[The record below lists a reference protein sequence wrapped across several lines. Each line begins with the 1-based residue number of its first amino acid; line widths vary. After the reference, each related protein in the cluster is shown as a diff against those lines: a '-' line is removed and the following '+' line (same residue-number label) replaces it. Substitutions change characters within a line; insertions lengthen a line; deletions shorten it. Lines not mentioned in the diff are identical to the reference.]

1 MGKED
6 FMHSS
11 NKLKTAAI
19 AITMTV
25 GMVALGGTAWAQ
37 NEHCE
42 KGEGSERATTP
53 SRDFVDV
60 GSGVVQHEPTG
71 LQWSRCAIGQT
82 WNAGSCDGA
91 ATVFYW
97 GEARDAIDQLNATG
111 ELAGWSDWRLPTVE
125 ELSGIVEECRETPA
139 INTEIFPD
147 TPWSGFWT
155 ATLHD
160 DGQRRVDDYNVEHV
174 DEKARR
180 GAHPEDQEEDENGV
194 VPLEAWFVGFYK
206 GLEYPYNVESSYRVR
221 PVRGN

>member
-1 MGKED
+1 MHPKFK
-6 FMHSS
+6 FM
-11 NKLKTAAI
+11 TAVITI
-19 AITMTV
+19 ALVTW
-25 GMVALGGTAWAQ
+25 GGAASAQ
-37 NEHCE
+37 NEHCND
-42 KGEGSERATTP
+42 GGSSDRATTP

-60 GSGVVQHEPTG
+60 GGGVVEHERTG
-71 LQWSRCAIGQT
+71 LQWSRCAVGQT
-82 WNAGSCDGA
+82 WNAGSCNGA

-97 GEARDAIDQLNATG
+97 DEAQEAVDQLNASG

-125 ELSGIVEECRETPA
+125 ELRSIVEECRETPA
-139 INTEIFPD
+139 INTEIFPN

-160 DGQRRVDDYNVEHV
+160 DGERRVDDYNVEHV
-174 DEKARR
+174 DEEARR
-180 GAHPEDQEEDENGV
+180 GAHPENDEEEDNGV

>member
-1 MGKED
+1 
-6 FMHSS
+6 MHS
-11 NKLKTAAI
+11 KFRITAI
-19 AITMTV
+19 AIAL
-25 GMVALGGTAWAQ
+25 VAWGGSVSAQ
-37 NEHCE
+37 NEHCNDD
-42 KGEGSERATTP
+42 GRSDRATTP

-60 GSGVVQHEPTG
+60 GGGVVQHERTG

-82 WNAGSCDGA
+82 WNAGSCDDA

-97 GEARDAIDQLNATG
+97 DEAQEAVDQLNASG

-125 ELSGIVEECRETPA
+125 ELRSIVEECRETPA

-160 DGQRRVDDYNVEHV
+160 DGERRVDDYNVEHV
-174 DEKARR
+174 DEQARR
-180 GAHPEDQEEDENGV
+180 GAHPEEGEEENGGV

>member
-1 MGKED
+1 
-6 FMHSS
+6 MHS
-11 NKLKTAAI
+11 KLKFTTAVVAI
-19 AITMTV
+19 ALVTW
-25 GMVALGGTAWAQ
+25 GSAASAQ
-37 NEHCE
+37 NEYCT
-42 KGEGSERATTP
+42 KGASNDRATTP

-60 GSGVVQHEPTG
+60 GGGVVEHEPTG

-82 WNAGSCDGA
+82 FNAGSCEGA

-97 GEARDAIDQLNATG
+97 DEAQDAVAQLNASG

-125 ELSGIVEECRETPA
+125 ELTSIVEECRETPA
-139 INTEIFPD
+139 INPDIFPN

-155 ATLHD
+155 STLHD
-160 DGQRRVDDYNVEHV
+160 DGRRRVDNYNVEHV
-174 DEKARR
+174 DEEARR
-180 GAHPEDQEEDENGV
+180 GAHPEDQEEDDNGV